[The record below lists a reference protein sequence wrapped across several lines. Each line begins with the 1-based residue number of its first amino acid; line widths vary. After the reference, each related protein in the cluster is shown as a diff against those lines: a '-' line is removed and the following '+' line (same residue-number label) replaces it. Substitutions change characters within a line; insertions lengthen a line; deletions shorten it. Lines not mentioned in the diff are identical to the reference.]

1 MGKSLDD
8 RFKDYWRDDG
18 SKHDAAYQGR
28 VVTAERAFKAG
39 AAATIEQMKDGCSE
53 EATDAERSN

>member
-18 SKHDAAYQGR
+18 SKCDTGYQGR

-39 AAATIEQMKDGCSE
+39 HVAAIEQMKDGCSE
-53 EATDAERSN
+53 GASDAET